1 MLIDRVYLGSGIK
14 MSFSKHAAF
23 VIAGILAAASAPT
36 VLAQQNPDTTPAA
49 TAPASAPAAT
59 LATPSEADET
69 AALIA
74 KANAAAAAKGQAVG
88 NAAAPR
94 AAKAPPTAEAVK
106 KAREYGFHAEVFRG
120 KALFCRED
128 ATVGT
133 RIKATRCIDADQFED
148 YAVQLQIARDT
159 MKKDVCQGGNT
170 GMVGTAC
177 GGLK

>member
-1 MLIDRVYLGSGIK
+1 MTFTKL
-14 MSFSKHAAF
+14 AAL
-23 VIAGILAAASAPT
+23 VIASAFAAASAP
-36 VLAQQNPDTTPAA
+36 VLAQQTPDSAPSA
-49 TAPASAPAAT
+49 TAPASAPASTPAAT
-59 LATPSEADET
+59 AATPPSEVDET

-74 KANAAAAAKGQAVG
+74 KANAAAAATANTVENAPAAPAGRGAPT
-88 NAAAPR
+88 AAA
-94 AAKAPPTAEAVK
+94 AK
-106 KAREYGFHAEVFRG
+106 KAKDYGFHAEIYSG
-120 KALFCRED
+120 KTFFCRDD

-133 RIKATRCIDADQFED
+133 RIKDKRCIDANQFED